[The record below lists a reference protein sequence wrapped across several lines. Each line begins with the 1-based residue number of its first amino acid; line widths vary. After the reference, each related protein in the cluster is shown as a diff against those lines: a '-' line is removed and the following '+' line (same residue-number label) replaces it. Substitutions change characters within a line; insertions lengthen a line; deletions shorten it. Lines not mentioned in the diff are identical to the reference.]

1 MSRCIEQGSR
11 RKELDPMAVH
21 VALRL
26 DVPNRPG
33 ELVKVLRPIA
43 AAGVNLHAVAGV
55 AASEGSRGSAGTQ
68 AEVIELLPSQVA
80 AAVDALQQAGI
91 HSREVEVVV
100 TWLPNKPGALLKACE
115 ALAAAGLN
123 LEGLYVISTDPTQG
137 VQLTFECPEARRAD
151 QVLAGVR
158 Y

>member
-1 MSRCIEQGSR
+1 
-11 RKELDPMAVH
+11 MAVQ

-26 DVPNRPG
+26 DVESRPG

-43 AAGVNLHAVAGV
+43 QADVNLHAVVGV
-55 AASEGSRGSAGTQ
+55 AVAGRQ
-68 AEVIELLPSQVA
+68 LNVIEVLPNHVA
-80 AAVDALQQAGI
+80 AAADALQRAGLQP
-91 HSREVEVVV
+91 HEVEVVV
-100 TWLPNKPGALLKACE
+100 TWLPNQPGALLKACE

-123 LEGLYVISTDPTQG
+123 IEGVYVVSTDPTQG
-137 VQLTFECPEARRAD
+137 VQMTFECREAKRAD